1 MCHVLP
7 DPFVI
12 AHQLEVVG
20 SGSVQTSLASGWTE
34 GSRASGDPV
43 KPAFGRV
50 GRILAEL
57 FPEGPAPVPLSTAR
71 RWLIAGAYVVC
82 LFAGAALSLARY
94 VGEPPWKTIYAEDLP
109 IYLVGALAHP
119 WGSMFDAYAGY
130 LQLSS
135 RIIGQIVSLLPLH
148 DAAAA
153 FAVSGALVT
162 AGCALFIFRVSA
174 GHVRHPLMRGLLALS
189 VILLP
194 VALLQIADSGVNTPW
209 YLLMA
214 LFWAMLW
221 RPRSAG
227 GMTMAAL
234 VGFLAATSNITAAVF
249 AVLVVARLI
258 ALPRVREH
266 AVTAGWLAGCLV
278 QLPYFLHSETSRISK
293 LATPGQS
300 VSFYGHDVVLP
311 AFGWHVSWVLRHW
324 WDRNYALILV
334 GGLLAIAIIVILVTG
349 IARVRVF
356 TVTALV
362 FGFLF
367 AVFAATVTWWVTI
380 NGVKPD
386 TEPGAR
392 YTCLPI
398 LLITAI
404 LIVAVDNG
412 FMSKARRP
420 VSALAAIGLIAL
432 LCIGWIPD
440 FRYLTARATAPQWA
454 PKLATWL
461 DICQHADAVHYFVG
475 YEINK
480 TFIIPCSRI
489 HELSGESMLDKR
501 IRRLSNWSGM
511 LAS

>member
-1 MCHVLP
+1 MVS
-7 DPFVI
+7 
-12 AHQLEVVG
+12 
-20 SGSVQTSLASGWTE
+20 SGSVQTSLASGYTE
-34 GSRASGDPV
+34 GPRAAGDPV
-43 KPAFGRV
+43 RPAFGRV

-57 FPEGPAPVPLSTAR
+57 FPEGPAPVAVSTAR

-94 VGEPPWKTIYAEDLP
+94 VREPPWKNIYAEDLP

-119 WGSMFDAYAGY
+119 WSSLFSPYAGY

-135 RIIGQIVSLLPLH
+135 RIIGQTVSLLPLH
-148 DAAAA
+148 DAAAG
-153 FAVSGALVT
+153 FAVGGALIT
-162 AGCALFIFRVSA
+162 SACALFIFRVST
-174 GHVRHPLMRGLLALS
+174 GHVRHPLMRALLALS
-189 VILLP
+189 VLLLP
-194 VALLQIADSGVNTPW
+194 VALLQIANSGVNSPW

-214 LFWAMLW
+214 LFWAILW

-234 VGFLAATSNITAAVF
+234 VGFVAATSNVTAALF

-278 QLPYFLHSETSRISK
+278 QLPYFLQPGSASRGRY
-293 LATPGQS
+293 ATPGQS

-311 AFGWHVSWVLRHW
+311 VFGWHVSWVLRHW
-324 WDRNYALILV
+324 WGRNYALILV

-349 IARVRVF
+349 IPRVRAF
-356 TVTALV
+356 TVAALA

-367 AVFAATVTWWVTI
+367 AVFAAAFTWWVTI

-398 LLITAI
+398 VLITAI

-412 FMSKARRP
+412 FMGRVRRP
-420 VSALAAIGLIAL
+420 AGVAAAIALIAV
-432 LCIGWIPD
+432 LCVGWIPD
-440 FRYLTARATAPQWA
+440 FRYLGAHSTAPPWA
-454 PKLATWL
+454 PKLTTWL
-461 DICQHADAVHYFVG
+461 DTCQHASAVHYYVG
-475 YEINK
+475 YGIDK

-489 HELSGESMLDKR
+489 HELSARQLRTKT
-501 IRRLSNWSGM
+501 IQTYKTFV
-511 LAS
+511 

>member
-1 MCHVLP
+1 MA
-7 DPFVI
+7 DPFGI
-12 AHQLEVVG
+12 ALKQEVVS
-20 SGSVQTSLASGWTE
+20 SGSVQTSLASGYTD
-34 GSRASGDPV
+34 GPRAAGDPV
-43 KPAFGRV
+43 RPAFGRV

-57 FPEGPAPVPLSTAR
+57 FPEAPAPVAVSTAR

-82 LFAGAALSLARY
+82 LLAGAALSLARY
-94 VGEPPWKTIYAEDLP
+94 VGVPPWKTIYAEDLP

-119 WGSMFDAYAGY
+119 WASMFSPYAGY

-135 RIIGQIVSLLPLH
+135 RIIGQVVSLLPLH
-148 DAAAA
+148 DAAAG

-162 AGCALFIFRVSA
+162 SGCALFIFRVST

-189 VILLP
+189 VLLLP
-194 VALLQIADSGVNTPW
+194 VALLQTANSGVNTPW

-249 AVLVVARLI
+249 VVLVVARLI

-278 QLPYFLHSETSRISK
+278 QLPYFLQSGPSSKSRLAT

-300 VSFYGHDVVLP
+300 VTFYGHDVVLP

-404 LIVAVDNG
+404 LIVAVDSG

-420 VSALAAIGLIAL
+420 VSALAAIGLIAV
-432 LCIGWIPD
+432 LCVGWIPD
-440 FRYLTARATAPQWA
+440 FRYLTARATAPLWA

-461 DICQHADAVHYFVG
+461 DTCQHGDAVHYFVG

-489 HELSGESMLDKR
+489 HE
-501 IRRLSNWSGM
+501 
-511 LAS
+511 